1 MNDKLKN
8 VVVTIA
14 FVFIIVIFFI
24 ANIIKKDDT
33 ISIAERR
40 KLEQFPQISAKT
52 VFNGTFFNKFNKYTT
67 DQFVQREEFRKLK
80 INAEFNLLRKSDYN
94 NLYQYGDY
102 IISQTYPLNEKSVLN
117 ISKKINQI
125 YEQYL
130 TDQNNVYFTI
140 VPDKNYFI
148 NDENLKLDYNKLENL
163 LNRNLSFA
171 KYIRIFDMLELED
184 YYKTDTHWKQERL
197 LKVAKNIAESMNV
210 NLENEYKEKTICDFQ
225 GTYSGQLPIST
236 AKDKIKILTN
246 SEIEKSKVYN
256 YETKKEN
263 KVYNMEKIN
272 SLDKYDIYLSGATPV
287 LKIEN
292 PENKTGK
299 ELIIFRDSYASSLV
313 PLFIPKYSKITL
325 IDTRYISPKL
335 LPNYVE
341 FNNQDILF
349 MYSTLVIN
357 NSYSL
362 K

>member
-1 MNDKLKN
+1 M
-8 VVVTIA
+8 
-14 FVFIIVIFFI
+14 
-24 ANIIKKDDT
+24 
-33 ISIAERR
+33 
-40 KLEQFPQISAKT
+40 EQFPQISAKT

-163 LNRNLSFA
+163 LSRNLSFA

-184 YYKTDTHWKQERL
+184 YYKTDSHWKQENL
-197 LKVAKNIAESMNV
+197 IKIAQKFGQEMKL
-210 NLENEYKEKTICDFQ
+210 NLNNNYEEKIVTEFK
-225 GTYSGQLPIST
+225 GVYSGQLPIST

-292 PENKTGK
+292 PENKTGN

>member
-8 VVVTIA
+8 IAVTIV
-14 FVFIIVIFFI
+14 FVFIIIIFFI
-24 ANIIKKDDT
+24 ANIMKKDDT

-40 KLEQFPQISAKT
+40 KLEQFPQISAKA
-52 VFNGTFFNKFNKYTT
+52 VFNGIFFDKFNKYTT
-67 DQFVQREEFRKLK
+67 DQFVKREEFRKLK
-80 INAEFNLLRKSDYN
+80 INTEFNLLRKSDYN
-94 NLYQYGDY
+94 NLCQYEDY
-102 IISQTYPLNEKSVLN
+102 IISQIYPLNEKSVLN
-117 ISKKINQI
+117 IAKKINQI

-148 NDENLKLDYNKLENL
+148 DSENLKLDYNKLENL
-163 LNRNLSFA
+163 LKENLSFT
-171 KYIRIFDMLELED
+171 KYIRIFDKLELED
-184 YYKTDTHWKQERL
+184 YYKTDTHWRQE
-197 LKVAKNIAESMNV
+197 KITSIAQTIATSMNA
-210 NLENEYKEKTICDFQ
+210 NLETEYTEKAICDFQ

-236 AKDKIKILTN
+236 AKDEIKILTN
-246 SEIEKSKVYN
+246 SDIEKCKVYN
-256 YETKKEN
+256 YETNKETE
-263 KVYNMEKIN
+263 VYNMGKVN
-272 SLDKYDIYLSGATPV
+272 SLDKYDIYLSGATPLLV
-287 LKIEN
+287 IEN

-299 ELIIFRDSYASSLV
+299 ELVIFRDSYASSLV
-313 PLFIPKYSKITL
+313 PLLIPAYSKITL

-357 NSYSL
+357 DSYSL

>member
-8 VVVTIA
+8 VVVTIV

-40 KLEQFPQISAKT
+40 KLEQFPQTSAKT

-102 IISQTYPLNEKSVLN
+102 IISQTYSLNKKSVLN

-163 LNRNLSFA
+163 LNRNLSFT

-197 LKVAKNIAESMNV
+197 LKVAKTIAESMNV

-225 GTYSGQLPIST
+225 GAYSGQLPIST

-292 PENKTGK
+292 PENKTGN

-335 LPNYVE
+335 LSNYVK

-349 MYSTLVIN
+349 MYSTLIIN